1 MKSEYAKAMET
12 APAMVNESRAGYR
25 NDNEEFLFDIREH
38 IGVLRKSNNGW
49 TRELNVVSWNG
60 SAPKFDIREWDP
72 RHEKMTKGISFTK
85 AEAIEICKWLTA
97 RNMEPVP
104 PKAEAPGAVRVAPA
118 AEPEDV
124 NQDPEPNGEIPF

>member
-1 MKSEYAKAMET
+1 MKNEYAKAMDT
-12 APAMVNESRAGYR
+12 ASAAVSESRAGYR
-25 NDNEEFLFDIREH
+25 NTPTEEILFDIREH

-85 AEAIEICKWLTA
+85 AEATELCKWLTA
-97 RNMEPVP
+97 RNMEPVV
-104 PKAEAPGAVRVAPA
+104 PKKEEPAEAAPA
-118 AEPEDV
+118 
-124 NQDPEPNGEIPF
+124 F